1 VQCATQP
8 PLNALPEVIDFSP
21 DSNRERSLGVLVM
34 TKYSILKNPLSIW
47 ICCYLRRVHLER
59 KHAAN
64 SLKIGYL
71 VRAKNCRFGAYNTIY
86 DRASLDGVS
95 LGDFS
100 YVGKASLL
108 SNTNVGKFVC
118 IGPEVICGLGRHP
131 SREFV
136 SNHPIFYS
144 PLRQAQLTFAPK
156 SAFEEFKAIRIGN
169 DVWIGARVIILDGVS
184 IGDGAIIGAG
194 AVVTKDVPDYAVVGG
209 VPARIL
215 RYRFEPD
222 EIDFLS
228 GYKWWDKDVAWLS
241 EHALRFH
248 NIRELM
254 NLEARG
260 ADHLS

>member
-1 VQCATQP
+1 M
-8 PLNALPEVIDFSP
+8 S
-21 DSNRERSLGVLVM
+21 
-34 TKYSILKNPLSIW
+34 KYSILKNPLSIW
-47 ICCYLRRVHLER
+47 IRCYLHRVHLER

-86 DRASLDGVS
+86 DHASLDDVS

-100 YVGKASLL
+100 YVGRASLL
-108 SNTNVGKFVC
+108 SNTDVGKFSC
-118 IGPEVICGLGRHP
+118 IGPEVICGPGRHP

-144 PLRQAQLTFAPK
+144 PLRQAQLTFAPT
-156 SAFEEFKAIRIGN
+156 SAFEEFKAIRIGS
-169 DVWIGARVIILDGVS
+169 DVWIGARVIILDGVT
-184 IGDGAIIGAG
+184 IGNGAIVGAG
-194 AVVTKDVPDYAVVGG
+194 AVVAKDVPDYAVVGG
-209 VPARIL
+209 VPAKIL

-228 GYKWWDKDVAWLS
+228 SYKWWDKDVEWLS
-241 EHALRFH
+241 EHASHFH

-254 NLEARG
+254 TLETRG
-260 ADHLS
+260 TDHLS